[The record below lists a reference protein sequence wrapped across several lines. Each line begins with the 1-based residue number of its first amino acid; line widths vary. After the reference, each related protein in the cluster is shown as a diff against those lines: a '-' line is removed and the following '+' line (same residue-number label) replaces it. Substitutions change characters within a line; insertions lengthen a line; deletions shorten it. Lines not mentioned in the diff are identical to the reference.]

1 MKSKLEKH
9 RKWIRFGFKIVI
21 LIVIIWL
28 VFGVFVG
35 LHRVNGIS
43 MSGRIEDGDLILFSR
58 TESEYHSGDAVV
70 FTHEGNTYVSSI
82 LAKAGDTVTIDEV
95 GRLYVNNI
103 RVSEEKIYDLEGGE
117 KPTISLPYRVPS
129 NSYFVLNKNLEAA
142 EDSRSFGAIF
152 QKDIKGKAM
161 TILRTRAI

>member
-9 RKWIRFGFKIVI
+9 RKWIRFGFKII
-21 LIVIIWL
+21 LLIAIVWL
-28 VFGVFVG
+28 IFGVFVG

-43 MSGRIEDGDLILFSR
+43 MAGRIEDGDLILFSR
-58 TESEYHSGDAVV
+58 TESEYHQGDAVIFV
-70 FTHEGNTYVSSI
+70 HDGNTYVSSI
-82 LAKAGDTVTIDEV
+82 LAKAGDTVEIDDV
-95 GRLYVNNI
+95 GRLYVNKI

-117 KPTISLPYRVPS
+117 QPSISLPYRVPS
-129 NSYFVLNKNLEAA
+129 NSYFVLNKNLEAT

-152 QKDIKGKAM
+152 SKDIKGKAM